1 MKVIKKGRADR
12 IGWKRELSCTGKGN
26 DEKGCGALLQ
36 VEFHDL
42 YKTYRSYYD
51 GETDTFITFMCP
63 ECGTQTD
70 IGWTELGKMRWY
82 HNQIGNMPPEMKELR
97 EKLIK
102 GEKKHG

>member
-1 MKVIKKGRADR
+1 MKVLKKGRADR
-12 IGWKRELSCTGKGN
+12 IGWQRELHCTGKGN
-26 DEKGCGALLQ
+26 DEEGCGALLR

-42 YKTYRSYYD
+42 YKTYRSAR
-51 GETDTFITFMCP
+51 GEVDEFITFMCP

-70 IGWTELGKMRWY
+70 VNWTELGKMRWY
-82 HNQIGNMPPEMKELR
+82 QNQIPDMPQELRELR